1 MLEVVLLVL
10 GFLFIVKGA
19 DFLVDGSSSLAKR
32 FGISDIAIGLTIVAF
47 GATSP
52 EFMVNVFAGLSGK
65 SQIALSTALG
75 NNIISILLILGI
87 AALIHPLRISR
98 DVAVTEIPLVLLAS
112 LVLGILA
119 NDRFFDYAES
129 STISR
134 TDGLVLIAFFVIFI
148 HHIFEI
154 ARSRFQERKPA
165 EIQIHNTWRSLLLIA
180 VGFLGLYLGGQWVLR
195 GAVATASYL
204 GLTESFV
211 AITII
216 SFGMSLPEIVMTIIA
231 AHKKHDGLAVG
242 NVIGSVIFNTF
253 LTLGVTSAINPIPV
267 GGTDNASIFMVAVAC
282 LLLFLIVIFRKKPV
296 LRRWQGFLFLVLY
309 FSYIIFLVTR

>member
-1 MLEVVLLVL
+1 M
-10 GFLFIVKGA
+10 
-19 DFLVDGSSSLAKR
+19 
-32 FGISDIAIGLTIVAF
+32 
-47 GATSP
+47 
-52 EFMVNVFAGLSGK
+52 
-65 SQIALSTALG
+65 
-75 NNIISILLILGI
+75 
-87 AALIHPLRISR
+87 
-98 DVAVTEIPLVLLAS
+98 
-112 LVLGILA
+112 
-119 NDRFFDYAES
+119 
-129 STISR
+129 
-134 TDGLVLIAFFVIFI
+134 LIAFFVIFI